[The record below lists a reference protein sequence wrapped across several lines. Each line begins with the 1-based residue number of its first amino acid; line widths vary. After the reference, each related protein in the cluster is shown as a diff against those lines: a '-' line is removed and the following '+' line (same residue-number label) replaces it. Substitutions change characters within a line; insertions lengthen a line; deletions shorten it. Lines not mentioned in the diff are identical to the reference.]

1 MCLKDKY
8 WLTVLP
14 VCLFALAGCPQLRG
28 GPNRYIKRD
37 VKPAELVGTW
47 QVTDNSLERLVK
59 EGYSKYVK
67 KELNQLILLDGG
79 MCNICMYDPWIP
91 TPTPE
96 EDEECYKPLTG
107 ATWKIT
113 KQIAYVGHRETMV
126 PAVESEGFYDRISR
140 RSPPLRGRGGQNLHR
155 GESRRMG
162 DRNLRR
168 RGPKNFDR
176 EKSILPDSGDVN
188 RPGTGN
194 RLSAPGK
201 TGRGHDR

>member
-126 PAVESEGFYDRISR
+126 PAVEITIEKVEETPDGSNIFTRIFR
-140 RSPPLRGRGGQNLHR
+140 LYIV
-155 GESRRMG
+155 E
-162 DRNLRR
+162 
-168 RGPKNFDR
+168 
-176 EKSILPDSGDVN
+176 EKGHIVLWTFINDPDYRKYMDFIRVPEQAVTQGITS
-188 RPGTGN
+188 PGTV
-194 RLSAPGK
+194 SE
-201 TGRGHDR
+201 